1 MQILRTANVVSMYT
15 EKIKQKGDEGNNKLV
30 NMISA
35 VYSLRTDFKGKSMK
49 TDWVQVNYNIGLTMV
64 DHLR

>member
-49 TDWVQVNYNIGLTMV
+49 TD
-64 DHLR
+64 

>member
-15 EKIKQKGDEGNNKLV
+15 EKIKQKGNEGNNKLV

-35 VYSLRTDFKGKSMK
+35 VLEQILKERAWRQIEYKLIT
-49 TDWVQVNYNIGLTMV
+49 TLV
-64 DHLR
+64 

>member
-35 VYSLRTDFKGKSMK
+35 VLEQILKERAWRQIEYKLIT
-49 TDWVQVNYNIGLTMV
+49 TLV
-64 DHLR
+64 